1 MKKLLVLIS
10 VLGIMGC
17 SGAEKNGVGQK
28 MEGMRSYNTTAQ
40 IVPKRNIMVSNF
52 YNNTRYGKG
61 KFMGFGTEVIST
73 EFSKTERF
81 IVLERDEKYLNA
93 IQKEISFMEN
103 VAERG
108 SKVAKK
114 MKLDEAEFA
123 VFGTLTSF
131 GVQEIAKSTLVSTG
145 VTQVVRATVDIKVM
159 ELTTGRTWSETGEFQ
174 SDENSRTVLAVG
186 SGNSYNQN
194 SEERAVRGAIVDAMN
209 KAIKRIDNT
218 PWNAAGK
225 IVGNRV
231 YIMGVGKQ
239 SNLKVGTSVDIYSK
253 GEAIYLDDEFLGYS
267 EEKIGTGI
275 IENYLTGGKEGSIAS
290 YNGKPFNNKEV
301 IIRLSETK
309 RK

>member
-174 SDENSRTVLAVG
+174 SDENSRTILAVG

-239 SNLKVGTSVDIYSK
+239 SNLKVGTNVDIYSK

>member
-1 MKKLLVLIS
+1 MKKILLLIS
-10 VLGIMGC
+10 VFGIMGC
-17 SGAEKNGVGQK
+17 STTEKKGVSQK
-28 MEGMRSYNTTAQ
+28 MESLRSYNTSAQ

-93 IQKEISFMEN
+93 IQKEIKFIEN
-103 VAERG
+103 TAEQR

-131 GVQEIAKSTLVSTG
+131 GVQEIAKSSLVSTG

-174 SDENSRTVLAVG
+174 SDENSRTILAVG
-186 SGNSYNQN
+186 NGNSYNQN

-239 SNLKVGTSVDIYSK
+239 SNLKIGTSVDIYSK

>member
-17 SGAEKNGVGQK
+17 SGAEKNGVSQK

-174 SDENSRTVLAVG
+174 SDENSRTILAVG

-309 RK
+309 KK

>member
-174 SDENSRTVLAVG
+174 SDENSRTILAVG